1 MKYITE
7 EYLRDIYKR
16 ESFTTF
22 YVEKTDKITLNGK
35 EFLKSKNIEIK
46 ENESMNKPIKI
57 KKDTYI
63 SQDIFNLSKELADI
77 SKSIQEDNSKSIEKL
92 KYILSELELVKDS
105 MEEELL
111 IKNIDIVIKKLTNI
125 ITRLVGG

>member
-7 EYLRDIYKR
+7 EYLREIYKR

-77 SKSIQEDNSKSIEKL
+77 SKSIQEDNSKPIEKL
-92 KYILSELELVKDS
+92 KYILSELELVKNS

>member
-7 EYLRDIYKR
+7 EYLREIYKR

-92 KYILSELELVKDS
+92 KYILSELELVKNS

>member
-46 ENESMNKPIKI
+46 ENESMNEPIKI
-57 KKDTYI
+57 KKETYI

>member
-7 EYLRDIYKR
+7 EYLREIYKR

-77 SKSIQEDNSKSIEKL
+77 SKSIQEDNNKSIEKL
-92 KYILSELELVKDS
+92 KYILSELELVKNS

>member
-7 EYLRDIYKR
+7 EYLREIYKR

-77 SKSIQEDNSKSIEKL
+77 SKSIQEDNSKPIEKL
-92 KYILSELELVKDS
+92 KYILSELELVKNC

>member
-7 EYLRDIYKR
+7 EYLRYIYKR

-46 ENESMNKPIKI
+46 ENESMSEPIKI

>member
-7 EYLRDIYKR
+7 EFLREIYKR

-77 SKSIQEDNSKSIEKL
+77 SKSIQEDNNKSIEKL
-92 KYILSELELVKDS
+92 KYILSELELVKNS